1 MFDRTELIGRV
12 VESFNRHD
20 DTDIST
26 EELVKLVAKEC
37 KCTED
42 QVLEILAA
50 GIGKRR

>member
-1 MFDRTELIGRV
+1 MFDRTELVGKV
-12 VESFNRHD
+12 VESFNKHD

-26 EELVKLVAKEC
+26 EELVELVAKEC
-37 KCTED
+37 ECTQD